1 MKAAV
6 LEGIGGP
13 EQLVVRGDLPEPEP
27 ELGHVVVEVRA
38 SAINFLEVLVRQGRY
53 PQMPEL
59 PWVPGTE
66 VAGVF
71 EDEPWI
77 GLVRHTGGGYAERVA
92 VDRDWLFPLPE
103 GAGWSEGA
111 SFLMAFLTAWIP
123 LTRQVQ
129 LRPGTRLLVTAAAGG
144 VGSAAVQVA
153 KTLGAEVVAA
163 VGSEEKRE
171 LPRSLGA
178 AEVVTYDGVDGAG
191 PYDVVYDVVGGEL
204 FRSTLA
210 LLRPLGTALAVGFA
224 GGFWEPLDTARL
236 VGRNVGV
243 QGFYLGRLMQF
254 EPELV
259 RDAATDVLRLWEQG
273 AVHPVVGARF
283 PLAQAAE
290 AHRFVE
296 SRESTGKV
304 VLIP

>member
-6 LEGIGGP
+6 LEGTGGP
-13 EQLVVRGDLPEPEP
+13 EQLVLRDDLPEPDP
-27 ELGHVVVEVRA
+27 ELGQVVVDVRA

-92 VDRDWLFPLPE
+92 VDRDWLFPLPD

-111 SFLMAFLTAWIP
+111 SVLMAFLTAWLP

-129 LRPGTRLLVTAAAGG
+129 LRPGTRVLVTAAAGG

-178 AEVVTYDGVDGAG
+178 AEVVTYDGVEGAG

-273 AVHPVVGARF
+273 AVHPVVGAKF
-283 PLAQAAE
+283 PLVQAAE